1 MKREYN
7 KYRNYDDWEENEYDD
22 KNPLSSDSKKKI
34 FLIIGIIIAIIIVSV
49 GGFFGYKKMQ
59 VSSLEKKAESFVE
72 VEDYTEAI
80 KIYSELYTKTGNV
93 DYKTKSNQLKIK
105 KEIFDL
111 MEEAKKEEQKGE
123 YVKAISLY
131 KQVPQEDEEASSKAK
146 SKIESLK
153 SEALKQASSLIDAG
167 NTSSASTLLSE
178 YLQSVPDDKKGL
190 ELMKKVTG
198 KEEAEV
204 KKQVI
209 ITGSSSSNSSSSN
222 IGAAYNVAKSIT
234 GTTQT
239 IYSSEANIR
248 TAPSKSAA
256 VAGTVRRGDSVFVY
270 DTYVE
275 SASRIWCQIDSG
287 WISYNTINGTI
298 R

>member
-1 MKREYN
+1 MKKEN
-7 KYRNYDDWEENEYDD
+7 SKYRYYNDWEENEYND
-22 KNPLSSDSKKKI
+22 KKPLSSDSKKKI
-34 FLIIGIIIAIIIVSV
+34 ILIVVIIIAIIIISI

-59 VSSLEKKAESFVE
+59 ISSLEKKAESFVD

-93 DYKTKSNQLKIK
+93 NYKTKNNQLKIK

-123 YVKAISLY
+123 YVKAIALY
-131 KQVPQEDEEASSKAK
+131 KQIPQDDGDTFSKAK
-146 SKIESLK
+146 SKIDSLK
-153 SEALKQASSLIDAG
+153 SESLKQVSSLIDAG
-167 NTSSASTLLSE
+167 NTSTASNLLSD
-178 YLQSVPDDKKGL
+178 YLQSIPDDKKAIN
-190 ELMKKVTG
+190 LMKKISG
-198 KEEAEV
+198 KEEYEV
-204 KKQVI
+204 KKQVV
-209 ITGSSSSNSSSSN
+209 ITGSSSSNSSSN
-222 IGAAYNVAKSIT
+222 IGAAYNIAKNIT

-287 WISYNTINGTI
+287 WISYNTINGNI